1 MNNSVVMREEIREQ
15 DAPSTLETQLGS
27 IAEGIQ
33 QLASVC
39 KSQQDM
45 VQYVLG
51 LSPGSHLEN
60 RLNTVQNDSLPEIS
74 ERSFDIMAKEPS
86 NQSCRWA

>member
-33 QLASVC
+33 QLGRC
-39 KSQQDM
+39 KID
-45 VQYVLG
+45 LG
-51 LSPGSHLEN
+51 K
-60 RLNTVQNDSLPEIS
+60 R
-74 ERSFDIMAKEPS
+74 ERGRARSAKRGAP
-86 NQSCRWA
+86 